1 MCTVHDI
8 VIVQPL
14 LEFVPEFVA
23 GDRRARTSVRRTR
36 EVGTEEEDVTASAAE
51 DCLCEDTQPGGVG
64 VCGLNSAAPG
74 GSYEEELSA
83 D

>member
-36 EVGTEEEDVTASAAE
+36 EVGTEEEDVTASASKYGLGKHAR
-51 DCLCEDTQPGGVG
+51 TGGV
-64 VCGLNSAAPG
+64 VFL
-74 GSYEEELSA
+74 
-83 D
+83 